1 MAILDQ
7 WTLDFVSNS
16 LEQTVRLGVRMGELL
31 EPGDILCLS
40 GDLGAGK
47 TSLARGIGRGWGT
60 ALRVTS
66 PTFTIVNEYPRPR
79 DGRILYHLD
88 CYRLDSL
95 ADVVTAG
102 VEDILAAEGVLMIE
116 WPERVLDI
124 LPEDRVWIVMSYVS
138 DTRRKLHIKA
148 VGERSQ
154 AVLDDFR
161 RSAFGV

>member
-16 LEQTVRLGVRMGELL
+16 LEQTVRLGVRLGELL

>member
-154 AVLDDFR
+154 AVLDAFR